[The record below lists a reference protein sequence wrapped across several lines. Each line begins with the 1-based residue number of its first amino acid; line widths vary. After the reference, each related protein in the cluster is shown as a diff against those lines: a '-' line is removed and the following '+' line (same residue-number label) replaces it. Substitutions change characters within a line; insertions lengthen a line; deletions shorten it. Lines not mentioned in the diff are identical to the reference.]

1 MEGKTFDH
9 QPTMHSTT
17 FSSQPPF
24 SLQIDGSLRSF
35 SLQINEKG
43 GEVNAGYDDEKAAG
57 EVKSGG
63 GEVGQEPWMNNYV
76 PYGKNPS
83 GNPIEQVTTPYT
95 STLSVCL
102 ALIYHE
108 NFCAGDVHK

>member
-1 MEGKTFDH
+1 MTE
-9 QPTMHSTT
+9 
-17 FSSQPPF
+17 
-24 SLQIDGSLRSF
+24 SLKLLIGQAHISL

-43 GEVNAGYDDEKAAG
+43 KTGEVNAGYDDEKAAT
-57 EVKSGG
+57 EVKSVNGQEAG
-63 GEVGQEPWMNNYV
+63 GQEPWMNNYV

-102 ALIYHE
+102 ALIYDG

>member
-1 MEGKTFDH
+1 M
-9 QPTMHSTT
+9 
-17 FSSQPPF
+17 
-24 SLQIDGSLRSF
+24 GSLRSF

-76 PYGKNPS
+76 PFGKNPS
-83 GNPIEQVTTPYT
+83 GNPIEQVNTTSSGSLP
-95 STLSVCL
+95 
-102 ALIYHE
+102 I
-108 NFCAGDVHK
+108 